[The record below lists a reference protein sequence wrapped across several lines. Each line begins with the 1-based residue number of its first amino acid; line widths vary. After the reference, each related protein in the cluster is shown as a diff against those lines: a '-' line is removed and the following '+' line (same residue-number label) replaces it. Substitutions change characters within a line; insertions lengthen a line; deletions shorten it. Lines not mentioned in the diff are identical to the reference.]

1 MNEIKY
7 RIYGKENRIMYS
19 WEEILN
25 FDSLKDTL
33 KNGGKEDQY
42 YSPLLPYTGIKDKNG
57 KEIYVGDILKGPTL
71 YETPENTAT
80 TYSHWKVTYG
90 NCSFY
95 LGDSP
100 IDEDIDWVSEECE
113 VVGNV
118 YENPELLMKVFKM
131 NDYDWVAA
139 KNEEEAKNFYEEFID
154 REEIEEYFVGEVS
167 LKDKMH
173 ISIDEL
179 PDEEQ
184 RVATIEPV
192 IHRGGE
198 TCVLRSFE
206 WVIKWDN
213 ITNPC
218 IIASTEY

>member
-1 MNEIKY
+1 MKLNIGY
-7 RIYGKENRIMYS
+7 MVKENRIMYS

-95 LGDSP
+95 LG
-100 IDEDIDWVSEECE
+100 IAQLTRTLI
-113 VVGNV
+113 GFQKNV
-118 YENPELLMKVFKM
+118 K
-131 NDYDWVAA
+131 
-139 KNEEEAKNFYEEFID
+139 
-154 REEIEEYFVGEVS
+154 S
-167 LKDKMH
+167 
-173 ISIDEL
+173 
-179 PDEEQ
+179 
-184 RVATIEPV
+184 
-192 IHRGGE
+192 
-198 TCVLRSFE
+198 
-206 WVIKWDN
+206 
-213 ITNPC
+213 
-218 IIASTEY
+218 